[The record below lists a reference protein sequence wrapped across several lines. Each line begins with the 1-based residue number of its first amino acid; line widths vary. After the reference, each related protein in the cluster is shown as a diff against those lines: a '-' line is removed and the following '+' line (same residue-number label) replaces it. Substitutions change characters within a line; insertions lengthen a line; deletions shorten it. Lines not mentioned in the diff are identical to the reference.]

1 MNHDNDRLF
10 LILSAPIKHFYRR
23 RTPLHANF
31 AFWQAVPVACRLLIK
46 LLIKISAHCSPGL
59 STYKTLAPLYLPSV
73 QRLWQLISWIGLGA
87 EQLVK
92 GRGGCWTALRGG
104 GGFSQLG
111 HCLRRGRGMGGGGHI
126 AATAHTCKAAL
137 AAKIRWRV
145 SSFTN
150 PNVALTLR
158 KNREHTT
165 SSTSYETPKSGETS
179 PNLAKFLNILK
190 NSPLD
195 NQSQIFRIKARPA
208 FCSVASGAI

>member
-59 STYKTLAPLYLPSV
+59 STYKTLVPLYLLSM
-73 QRLWQLISWIGLGA
+73 QKLWQLISWIGLGA

-111 HCLRRGRGMGGGGHI
+111 HCLRRGRGGDGGRWHI

-165 SSTSYETPKSGETS
+165 SSTSYETPKSGETL
-179 PNLAKFLNILK
+179 PNLAKFLNISK

-195 NQSQIFRIKARPA
+195 I
-208 FCSVASGAI
+208 